1 MAGGFVEQQQPGLLC
16 QQHRQRN
23 ALTLAPRERQHIA
36 LRECGHASSIQRAY
50 CQRYISVALPIP
62 AAQMRVAP
70 QQHGIEHAG
79 IEGVMY
85 VLRHETAFTCEFLR
99 VPAGQCA
106 AIEASTLGRQDSGE
120 CMQQRGFA
128 DTVGAK
134 QAPEFTAAR
143 APIEPVD
150 QHACA
155 ARQRKTSCLQHDRAG
170 LTDRAA
176 RAARA
181 ERRGARSIRRDHG
194 GAAANTETTERR

>member
-1 MAGGFVEQQQPGLLC
+1 MAGGFVEQQQPGLLG
-16 QQHRQRN
+16 QQHRQGN

-36 LRECGHASSIQRAY
+36 LRECGHASSIQRAP
-50 CQRYISVALPIP
+50 CQCYISVALPIP

-85 VLRHETAFTCEFLR
+85 VLRHETAFTCELLR
-99 VPAGQCA
+99 VPAGQCT
-106 AIEASTLGRQDSGE
+106 AIEASPLGRQDSGE

-134 QAPEFTAAR
+134 QTPEFAAAR
-143 APIEPVD
+143 APVEPVD
-150 QHACA
+150 QHACT
-155 ARQRKTSCLQHDRAG
+155 ARQRKTFCLQHDRAG

-176 RAARA
+176 GA